1 MWRKLPSINQFKKN
15 KEKNMKQRI
24 IRAVAGTMI
33 LASLLLGI
41 FVHQNWFYLTGFVGL
56 NLLQSA
62 ITKWC
67 LLEDI
72 LTKMKIN
79 D

>member
-1 MWRKLPSINQFKKN
+1 MIQVIVRV
-15 KEKNMKQRI
+15 
-24 IRAVAGTMI
+24 VAGTMI
-33 LASLLLGI
+33 LLSLLLG
-41 FVHQNWFYLTGFVGL
+41 YLHSPYWHLLTAFVGL

-72 LTKMKIN
+72 LKKFFLKDSKTLKEIVPTS
-79 D
+79 